1 MSTSQFDPALFLD
14 ATTTEAAVK
23 RPPLPAGQVF
33 RGIVGEPKSRAWTSN
48 KDPANPKSGIAI
60 DVPVEIDLSPYKAQ
74 LGPEFAEISKVTL
87 VDGIMVDM
95 TADQKGIDW
104 SPGKNGK
111 FRRWRDALN
120 MNVAGEPFSPRMMQ
134 GRMVSVKI
142 SHRVHEGEI
151 FDQVDSPVKA

>member
-14 ATTTEAAVK
+14 ATTTEASVK

-33 RGIVGEPKSRAWTSN
+33 RGIVGEPKSRAWT
-48 KDPANPKSGIAI
+48 KRDDPSKGGIAI
-60 DVPVEIDLSPYKAQ
+60 DVPIEIDLTPYKEA
-74 LGPEFAEISKVTL
+74 LGPDFFGIDKVTL

-95 TADQKGIDW
+95 TVDQKGIDW

-151 FDQVDSPVKA
+151 YDQVDSPVKA